1 MDGGYYAIKGFEYQ
15 VDKSILEVLSCNWV
29 FRSHSATLFGQTVP
43 L

>member
-1 MDGGYYAIKGFEYQ
+1 MSKEELLEKRAFELT
-15 VDKSILEVLSCNWV
+15 VGEWV